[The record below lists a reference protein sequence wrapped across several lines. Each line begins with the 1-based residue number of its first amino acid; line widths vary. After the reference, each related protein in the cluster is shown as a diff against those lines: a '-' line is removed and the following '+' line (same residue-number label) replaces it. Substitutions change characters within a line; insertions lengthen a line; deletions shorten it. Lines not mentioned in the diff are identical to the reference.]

1 MYCIT
6 YYYSKIK
13 VIPKIHCSVL
23 RNTLKGVFFMN
34 NDDLK
39 VKSFRI
45 SEETTDKF
53 KSVCADFDNQNAAL
67 AALISAYEIQNAKA
81 VLSTRQTELEDYDVH
96 LQALQRAFLQS
107 LELNTNAEE
116 RIRNEF
122 ARQLDTKD
130 KTIADY
136 QARID
141 ELTADLKMVK
151 EKCNTDI
158 QVSADKLSEAL
169 RDITEVNEKN
179 VRLTDELNAAKA
191 TIQDKLSIIDGL
203 TVRIPE
209 TEQLQTELKE
219 KDAAIERNKSQYAAD
234 KEELN
239 NKILQLN
246 TTVTSLSA
254 EIDKLKAAAEM
265 AEEKHQLKLEKAVV
279 EEQKKY
285 MDEIEKLRQELYTLK
300 TKKADSDTSDESEQL
315 TF

>member
-1 MYCIT
+1 
-6 YYYSKIK
+6 
-13 VIPKIHCSVL
+13 
-23 RNTLKGVFFMN
+23 MN

-219 KDAAIERNKSQYAAD
+219 KDAAIERNKAQYAAD

-300 TKKADSDTSDESEQL
+300 TKKS
-315 TF
+315 

>member
-1 MYCIT
+1 
-6 YYYSKIK
+6 
-13 VIPKIHCSVL
+13 
-23 RNTLKGVFFMN
+23 MN

-219 KDAAIERNKSQYAAD
+219 KDAAIERNKAQYVAD

-246 TTVTSLSA
+246 VTVTSLSA
-254 EIDKLKAAAEM
+254 EIDKLKSAAEM

-285 MDEIEKLRQELYTLK
+285 MDEIEKLRQELYILK
-300 TKKADSDTSDESEQL
+300 TKKADSDTSDEPEQL
-315 TF
+315 EF

>member
-1 MYCIT
+1 
-6 YYYSKIK
+6 
-13 VIPKIHCSVL
+13 
-23 RNTLKGVFFMN
+23 MN

-67 AALISAYEIQNAKA
+67 AALINAYEIQNAKS

-158 QVSADKLSEAL
+158 QVSADKLSEAF

-179 VRLTDELNAAKA
+179 VRLTDELNVAKA

-219 KDAAIERNKSQYAAD
+219 KDAAIERNKAQYAAD

-239 NKILQLN
+239 NKVLQLN
-246 TTVTSLSA
+246 ATVTSLSA

-300 TKKADSDTSDESEQL
+300 TKKADSDTANAEPEQL
-315 TF
+315 TS

>member
-1 MYCIT
+1 
-6 YYYSKIK
+6 
-13 VIPKIHCSVL
+13 
-23 RNTLKGVFFMN
+23 MN

-151 EKCNTDI
+151 EKCSTDI

-179 VRLTDELNAAKA
+179 ARLTDELNAAKA

-203 TVRIPE
+203 TARIPE

-246 TTVTSLSA
+246 ATVTSLSA

-265 AEEKHQLKLEKAVV
+265 SEEKHQLKLEKAVV

-285 MDEIEKLRQELYTLK
+285 MDEIEKLRQELYIMK
-300 TKKADSDTSDESEQL
+300 TKKADSDTANAEPEQL

>member
-1 MYCIT
+1 
-6 YYYSKIK
+6 
-13 VIPKIHCSVL
+13 
-23 RNTLKGVFFMN
+23 MN

-203 TVRIPE
+203 TARIPE

-219 KDAAIERNKSQYAAD
+219 KDEVIEKNKSQYVAD

-246 TTVTSLSA
+246 ATVTSLSA

-265 AEEKHQLKLEKAVV
+265 SEEKHQLKLEKAVV

-285 MDEIEKLRQELYTLK
+285 MDEIEKLRQELYILK
-300 TKKADSDTSDESEQL
+300 TKKADSDTANAEPEQL

>member
-1 MYCIT
+1 
-6 YYYSKIK
+6 
-13 VIPKIHCSVL
+13 
-23 RNTLKGVFFMN
+23 MN

-53 KSVCADFDNQNAAL
+53 KSVFADFDNKNAAL

-219 KDAAIERNKSQYAAD
+219 KDAAIERNKAQYVAD

-246 TTVTSLSA
+246 ATVTSLSA
-254 EIDKLKAAAEM
+254 EIDKLKSAAEM

-285 MDEIEKLRQELYTLK
+285 MDEIEKLRQELYILK
-300 TKKADSDTSDESEQL
+300 TKKADSDTSDEPEQL
-315 TF
+315 EF

>member
-1 MYCIT
+1 
-6 YYYSKIK
+6 
-13 VIPKIHCSVL
+13 
-23 RNTLKGVFFMN
+23 MN

-219 KDAAIERNKSQYAAD
+219 KDAAIERNKAQYVAD

-246 TTVTSLSA
+246 ATVTSLSA
-254 EIDKLKAAAEM
+254 EIDKLKSAAEM

-285 MDEIEKLRQELYTLK
+285 MDEIEKLRQELYILK
-300 TKKADSDTSDESEQL
+300 TKKADSDTSDEPEQL
-315 TF
+315 EF

>member
-1 MYCIT
+1 
-6 YYYSKIK
+6 
-13 VIPKIHCSVL
+13 
-23 RNTLKGVFFMN
+23 MN

-285 MDEIEKLRQELYTLK
+285 MDEIEKLRQELYILK
-300 TKKADSDTSDESEQL
+300 TKKADSDTSDEPEQL
-315 TF
+315 EF

>member
-1 MYCIT
+1 
-6 YYYSKIK
+6 
-13 VIPKIHCSVL
+13 
-23 RNTLKGVFFMN
+23 MN

-219 KDAAIERNKSQYAAD
+219 KDAAIERNKAQYVAD

-246 TTVTSLSA
+246 ATVTSLSA
-254 EIDKLKAAAEM
+254 EIDKLKSAAEM

-285 MDEIEKLRQELYTLK
+285 MDEIVFYIIYFRNFKYN
-300 TKKADSDTSDESEQL
+300 
-315 TF
+315 

>member
-1 MYCIT
+1 
-6 YYYSKIK
+6 
-13 VIPKIHCSVL
+13 
-23 RNTLKGVFFMN
+23 MN

-141 ELTADLKMVK
+141 ELTADLKRVT

-219 KDAAIERNKSQYAAD
+219 KDAAIERNKAQYVAD

-246 TTVTSLSA
+246 ATVTSLSA
-254 EIDKLKAAAEM
+254 EIDKLKSAAEM

-285 MDEIEKLRQELYTLK
+285 MDEIEKLRQELYILK
-300 TKKADSDTSDESEQL
+300 TKKADSDTSDEPEQL
-315 TF
+315 EF

>member
-1 MYCIT
+1 
-6 YYYSKIK
+6 
-13 VIPKIHCSVL
+13 
-23 RNTLKGVFFMN
+23 MN

-151 EKCNTDI
+151 ENCNTDI

-219 KDAAIERNKSQYAAD
+219 KDAAIERNKAQYVAD

-246 TTVTSLSA
+246 ATVTSLSA
-254 EIDKLKAAAEM
+254 EIDKLKSAAEM

-285 MDEIEKLRQELYTLK
+285 MDEIEKLRQELYILK
-300 TKKADSDTSDESEQL
+300 TKKADSDTSDEPEQL
-315 TF
+315 EF